1 MARIGFSLRAPLFK
15 RGRDWTLV
23 FITEVGILRS
33 ESKSDLTLAEGREI
47 QCSSQGLLAVDLSHF
62 IPLWSGGDLTEVGG
76 GARELYVPS
85 Q

>member
-1 MARIGFSLRAPLFK
+1 MRAPLFK

-23 FITEVGILRS
+23 LITEVGILRS

-47 QCSSQGLLAVDLSHF
+47 QCSSQGLLAVDLS
-62 IPLWSGGDLTEVGG
+62 
-76 GARELYVPS
+76 AS